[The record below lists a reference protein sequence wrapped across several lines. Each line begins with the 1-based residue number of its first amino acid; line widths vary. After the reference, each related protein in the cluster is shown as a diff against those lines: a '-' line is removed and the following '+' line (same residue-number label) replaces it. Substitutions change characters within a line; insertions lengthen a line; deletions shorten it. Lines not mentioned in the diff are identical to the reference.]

1 MSKDNRQH
9 EDFLYKLR
17 PEWNFYLNEEIM
29 KCTTPSEKNIGYL
42 IESKTVIEG
51 VYVDFILNWEKI
63 IDNFKYIFVNY
74 INFTNYHPKIKWAPA
89 SFIWIDEPKIY
100 NKSKLISMITS
111 KKSGMFEYDRRLLF
125 ADKMIDTGLVDI
137 YGNGFNY
144 ISNKEEGLCDY
155 MFSIAMENARY
166 PGNFTEKIMD
176 CFATGTIPIYSGDP
190 KIDRIFNPKGIINLS
205 DDFHPS
211 QVNEDIYYEKM
222 DAIKENLEIVK
233 QFSSIQDWIHEKYL
247 KELE

>member
-1 MSKDNRQH
+1 MSKDPREY

-17 PEWNFYLNEEIM
+17 PKWNFYLNEEILQ
-29 KCTTPSEKNIGYL
+29 CSTPSDNNIGYL
-42 IESKTVIEG
+42 IESKTIIEG
-51 VYVDFILNWEKI
+51 VYVDFILNWEKV
-63 IDNFKYIFVNY
+63 IDNFRYIFVNDLGL
-74 INFTNYHPKIKWAPA
+74 TKYHPKIKWAPA
-89 SFIWIDEPKIY
+89 SFIWINEPGIY
-100 NKSKLISMITS
+100 PKNKLISMISS
-111 KKSGMFEYDRRLLF
+111 KKNMCPEHARRLAMVERMSYVGGVDVYGQGLRYI
-125 ADKMIDTGLVDI
+125 DK
-137 YGNGFNY
+137 
-144 ISNKEEGLCDY
+144 KEEGLCDY

-190 KIDRIFNPKGIINLS
+190 KIDRVFNPKGIINLS

-211 QVNEDIYYEKM
+211 QVNEDMYYERM

-247 KELE
+247 KEL

>member
-1 MSKDNRQH
+1 MSKDLREY

-17 PEWNFYLNEEIM
+17 PKWNFYLNEEILQCNT
-29 KCTTPSEKNIGYL
+29 KSDNNIGYL
-42 IESKTVIEG
+42 IESKTIIEG
-51 VYVDFILNWEKI
+51 VYVDFILNWENV
-63 IDNFKYIFVNY
+63 IDNFKYIFVQDSGLLK
-74 INFTNYHPKIKWAPA
+74 YHPKIKWAPA

-100 NKSKLISMITS
+100 PKSKLISMISS
-111 KKSGMFEYDRRLLF
+111 KKNMCPEHTRRL
-125 ADKMIDTGLVDI
+125 AMVDRMSKIGGVDI
-137 YGNGFNY
+137 YGQGFRY
-144 ISNKEEGLCDY
+144 IEKKEEGLCDY

-176 CFATGTIPIYSGDP
+176 CFATGTVPIYSGDP
-190 KIDRIFNPKGIINLS
+190 TIDRFFNPDGIITLS

-211 QVNEDIYYEKM
+211 QVNEDLYYEKM